1 MCGIIAVSSWIQSGY
16 IYFSNPFQE
25 MNPGLAPSAHTV
37 CVKSSRR
44 LWWCCIKDSPRGLAA
59 NSKEKLYC
67 PCVMNVLTSPC
78 PFCALLLLLLE
89 NECQILN
96 SWRAEIESKV
106 YKWLWTGIFQRN
118 SGVVKLLGVPGVLWQ
133 HEDIRGPISP
143 KYQTILSLQDCSVL
157 LSFLYQNKTRFDLKE
172 VMDSAAG
179 ATGWVWG
186 IGF

>member
-1 MCGIIAVSSWIQSGY
+1 
-16 IYFSNPFQE
+16 

-44 LWWCCIKDSPRGLAA
+44 LCWCCIKDFPHGLAA
-59 NSKEKLYC
+59 NSKKKLYRL
-67 PCVMNVLTSPC
+67 CVMNVLTSPC

-118 SGVVKLLGVPGVLWQ
+118 SGVIKLEFLEFSDSMTLLGSQFPLNIKRFYLAGWFC
-133 HEDIRGPISP
+133 SF
-143 KYQTILSLQDCSVL
+143 ILSLSG
-157 LSFLYQNKTRFDLKE
+157 QNDL
-172 VMDSAAG
+172 
-179 ATGWVWG
+179 
-186 IGF
+186 I